1 MSFQADAE
9 KGLRFCVLAS
19 GSSGNCTYIATPNV
33 RLLVDAGLSG
43 REIDRRLSLIGARLA
58 EIDAVL
64 ITHEHSDHVCGL
76 SAIAKKSQAEIFTN
90 SFTAETLGTKMEGFT
105 RWKFFE
111 TGHSFNIGDVL
122 VNSFHIPHDACDP
135 TGYTI
140 SWGNHRIGFFTDLGY
155 ATQLVIEQART
166 CTALLLEANHDLKML
181 QADKKRPWPVK
192 QRILSRHGHLS
203 NEAAAD
209 LVAEIATAS
218 LSDIYLGHLSSDCND
233 PGLAL
238 TVIKEALVK
247 ANALHVSL
255 HETYAEKPT
264 PVAFFR

>member
-1 MSFQADAE
+1 MSFQEDAE
-9 KGLRFCVLAS
+9 KGLKFCVLAS
-19 GSSGNCTYIATPNV
+19 GSSGNCTYVSTPGAH
-33 RLLVDAGLSG
+33 LLVDVGLSG
-43 REIDRRLSLIGARLA
+43 REIERRLASIGVRLD

-76 SAIAKKSQAEIFTN
+76 AAVAKRGRAEIFAN
-90 SFTAETLGTKMEGFT
+90 AFTAETLAAKLEGGI
-105 RWKFFE
+105 RWKYFQ
-111 TGHSFNIGDVL
+111 TGRSFTVGDVA
-122 VNSFHIPHDACDP
+122 VNSFHIPHDACEP

-140 SWGNHRIGFFTDLGY
+140 SWGKHRIGFFTDLGY
-155 ATQLVIEQART
+155 ATQLVLEQAKT

-209 LVAEIATAS
+209 LVAEIASPS
-218 LSDIYLGHLSSDCND
+218 LTHIYLGHLSSDCNH
-233 PGLAL
+233 PELAL
-238 TVIKEALVK
+238 TVMKEALAK
-247 ANALHVSL
+247 ANALHITL
-255 HETYAEKPT
+255 HETFSEKPT